1 MALEAARV
9 AAQGRPVPCLVA
21 TYRDFRDVLCS
32 HARRGGD
39 GSMGM
44 CSGCNATTLE
54 KNQAVVKMLGKLF
67 SYGGQAAEL
76 KTLEQRGA
84 LLLRYEDFYDCPRL
98 LIDTF
103 AKWLGVDN
111 LLKNRTLSD
120 STDSRATRQGVNA
133 NRRQENLLSSDP
145 PHVDAV
151 ASRRHVLSSK
161 ERSAHDANFND
172 EIGQPPNFR
181 RQRALLQHESSSEIP
196 YNAIDVAL
204 ASVKDKGA
212 KVGEPISAQAI
223 TSGAHLAGQEEG
235 YWVWRSRVA
244 RETSR
249 QSNGA

>member
-111 LLKNRTLSD
+111 LLKNRKLAD
-120 STDSRATRQGVNA
+120 STDTRASQSAVSTPRDDSQSVESA
-133 NRRQENLLSSDP
+133 LLDSIN
-145 PHVDAV
+145 
-151 ASRRHVLSSK
+151 SRRLRNRVSSSEEIPSESFEHQSSSIRR
-161 ERSAHDANFND
+161 ERS
-172 EIGQPPNFR
+172 
-181 RQRALLQHESSSEIP
+181 LLQHESDGDKP
-196 YNAIDVAL
+196 YNAVDLAL
-204 ASVKDKGA
+204 ASMKDRGVKDGA
-212 KVGEPISAQAI
+212 SFH
-223 TSGAHLAGQEEG
+223 AHSTTGVAHIAGQEEG

-249 QSNGA
+249 QSNGG